1 MAATPTPEVNKSQ
14 SIRDFFKQNPTA
26 HAKEVVTGLAAKGIT
41 VTESHVYVVKGKMK
55 LKRLRKGKEKAAA
68 SEDGAAKTMPDVP
81 NKSQAVRAFLSENPK
96 ATVEE
101 VINTFAAKG
110 INVKKGVVYF
120 VKNQLKS
127 KKRRQ
132 AKEKVAQEM
141 TQTAAASPS
150 SDGDVLKTIKLIKSL
165 AAELGGMKKL
175 KALVDALTE

>member
-1 MAATPTPEVNKSQ
+1 
-14 SIRDFFKQNPTA
+14 
-26 HAKEVVTGLAAKGIT
+26 
-41 VTESHVYVVKGKMK
+41 MK